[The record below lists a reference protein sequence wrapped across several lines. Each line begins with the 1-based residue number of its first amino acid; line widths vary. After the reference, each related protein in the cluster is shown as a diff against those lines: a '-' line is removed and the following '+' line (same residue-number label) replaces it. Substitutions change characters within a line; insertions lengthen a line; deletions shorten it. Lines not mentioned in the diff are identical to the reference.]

1 MKNIENKNI
10 PEKLKNNESEEK
22 LIKQSSIKTLS
33 TLKQAMISPSILES
47 KLTMDSL
54 VESWCISTIEFREDF
69 TKACRTHLA

>member
-54 VESWCISTIEFREDF
+54 VES
-69 TKACRTHLA
+69 